1 MNRPT
6 DWRILK
12 IFSPGFRIKS
22 EILTADL
29 HTPIYPPPPHKEKRI
44 SRLEIKLWALK
55 LKKKRTAEDKDASKI
70 FIYFLFLLAGLCPRH
85 SKPPV

>member
-6 DWRILK
+6 DRRILK
-12 IFSPGFRIKS
+12 TFLPGFRIKS

-55 LKKKRTAEDKDASKI
+55 LKKKRTAEARFS
-70 FIYFLFLLAGLCPRH
+70 FYFFSLLASLCPRH

>member
-55 LKKKRTAEDKDASKI
+55 LKKKRTAEARFS
-70 FIYFLFLLAGLCPRH
+70 FYFFSLLASLCPRH